1 MPQHLNVSRRF
12 GRQEPSSRERAQ
24 TRVTRQRSK
33 PCAGHRLLGICG
45 RPHIGICGRPTLG
58 YESEDMTVGLEVDA
72 SSPRTSAAGGMHQ
85 RAWWL
90 ESRPRQT
97 GASDRCFRQ
106 ALPTLAALVRGGL
119 SSRFPLASR
128 IPNISGCA
136 C

>member
-1 MPQHLNVSRRF
+1 M
-12 GRQEPSSRERAQ
+12 GEGPSY
-24 TRVTRQRSK
+24 RQR
-33 PCAGHRLLGICG
+33 G
-45 RPHIGICGRPTLG
+45 R
-58 YESEDMTVGLEVDA
+58 EDMTVGLEVDA